1 MSINMHKSESE
12 IWLAI
17 ITGLTV
23 SLGLAPSA
31 YWLYFDSSGW
41 PHPYITH
48 FGPLWATLGGNLLCL
63 ENMVFLGIFPFITL
77 FLAVKHMRV
86 KRDFFSNLYFA
97 LPFIQFLGGI
107 VNLIFLLS
115 LLD

>member
-1 MSINMHKSESE
+1 MHKSGSE
-12 IWLAI
+12 TWLAI
-17 ITGLTV
+17 IAGLTI

-31 YWLYFDSSGW
+31 YWIYFDRIGW

-48 FGPLWATLGGNLLCL
+48 YGPLWGTLGGDLLCL
-63 ENMVFLGIFPFITL
+63 GNLVFLGIFPFITL
-77 FLAVKHMRV
+77 FLAVKHVRV
-86 KRDFFSNLYFA
+86 KRDFFSYLYFA
-97 LPFIQFLGGI
+97 LPFVQFLGGI